1 MNKYQEMMKDF
12 VCIVST
18 PFSKFSML
26 QEKYQ
31 CLRRKKEFLY
41 KGKKNI
47 YRERN
52 ILSEKVL
59 EQKSEQEEWF
69 VKWYHSLE
77 EDDGKNADQELKKQL
92 EILRT
97 SMEVWRY
104 SEYIRKIC
112 HSLEEMLKKKKLD
125 PDILKLKDSYT
136 NAEELE
142 KDLLESQKRYMEE
155 LQKRRVKQYS
165 RYVILTQEYIRNF
178 YDQDIS
184 IADIAQS
191 VGISEGHLRRCFKN
205 EMNMKLVNYLM
216 NYRIEC
222 AKRMMKNSKE
232 NIDEIWK
239 KTGFTSGQYFSY
251 AFKKK
256 EGITPREYMRKAN
269 NDIDE

>member
-1 MNKYQEMMKDF
+1 
-12 VCIVST
+12 
-18 PFSKFSML
+18 
-26 QEKYQ
+26 
-31 CLRRKKEFLY
+31 
-41 KGKKNI
+41 
-47 YRERN
+47 
-52 ILSEKVL
+52 
-59 EQKSEQEEWF
+59 
-69 VKWYHSLE
+69 
-77 EDDGKNADQELKKQL
+77 
-92 EILRT
+92 
-97 SMEVWRY
+97 
-104 SEYIRKIC
+104 
-112 HSLEEMLKKKKLD
+112 
-125 PDILKLKDSYT
+125 
-136 NAEELE
+136 
-142 KDLLESQKRYMEE
+142 MEE